1 MRDFTIDNL
10 TEIVLE
16 EYGSKTKDP
25 RFRQIITSAL
35 KHLHAFVKDVE
46 LTEEEWFKA
55 IMFLTDA
62 GKMRDDKCQ
71 EFVLLS
77 DVLGVSIL
85 VDAINHPKSGR
96 GTESTVLGPL
106 YVEGAPE
113 YENGASIIKQ
123 GQGGEVALVQ
133 GKVTDPDGDPIAGAK
148 LDVWQTASNGVYD
161 IQDPTMPEYDMRG
174 IFTTDTEGNYAFVT
188 EKPHSYSVPTDGA
201 VGVLLNASG
210 RHAMRPAHIHF
221 IVSADGYESLTTQV
235 YSAGD
240 EYLDSDAVFATK
252 SSLIGDYKESNDV
265 DKAAQY
271 NISAPFSHL
280 RFDMGLMPVGPGD
293 ARKVSP

>member
-25 RFRQIITSAL
+25 RFRQIITSL
-35 KHLHAFVKDVE
+35 LEHLHAFVKDVE

-55 IMFLTDA
+55 IMFLTDT
-62 GKMRDDKCQ
+62 GKMCDDKRQ
-71 EFVLLS
+71 EFILLS
-77 DVLGVSIL
+77 DVLGVSML

-96 GTESTVLGPL
+96 GTESTVLGPF
-106 YVEGAPE
+106 YVAHAPE

-123 GQGGEVALVQ
+123 DQGGEVALVQ

-148 LDVWQTASNGVYD
+148 LDVWQTAANGSYD
-161 IQDPTMPEYDMRG
+161 VQDPTMPEYNMRG

-188 EKPHSYSVPTDGA
+188 EKPLSYSVPTDGT

-221 IVSADGYESLTTQV
+221 IVSADGYESLTTHV
-235 YSAGD
+235 FSAGD

-252 SSLIGDYKESNDV
+252 SSLIGDYKESNDT

-280 RFDMGLMPVGPGD
+280 RFDMGLMPVGAG
-293 ARKVSP
+293 